1 MLVRP
6 GATMCGNHSG
16 AGAACAHCRTRVA
29 DLAKHAPRCP
39 AFLHKAAAAARP
51 HYALDANVGNLEGD
65 AEATREE
72 AASLAADARA
82 AALDAPALRAFAARV
97 RDACERAGVDAA
109 THREAARAR
118 GPLAPACARALRA
131 QELASARAARGGV
144 GAPPFERR
152 HAEQHAA
159 IVSRM
164 IAADLVRDEDAS
176 EDPALEDDDDD
187 EKHHQEKG
195 PDEIA
200 KAAAESSK
208 SSNVARAAP
217 TSPPSSKPPPVYV
230 ELGAG
235 RGYLSHFL
243 LDACGPA
250 DVVLVERETYR
261 HKAERSIGAA
271 YAERNR
277 LARRGGGEKKNLLPL
292 PEETVEEETAE
303 AEEDARLVRS
313 AIARRE
319 RSRVSRLRVD
329 IKDLRLAGAAEAAGR
344 RVVATGK
351 HLCGAA
357 ADLALRCLLLP
368 SHSDDDANADEGV
381 PAPVEK
387 NKKPPTASSRPPGF
401 EPAGVAVA
409 TCCHHRCAWSSFV
422 GRARLAA
429 LGFDAGDFATLAKV
443 SSWGTGGVGHRGEPG
458 GEPGGERGTALGGE
472 SVADSAA
479 ADGEGERRGDDGGVT
494 ESRAAE
500 AASVL
505 SRGDGKGADEF
516 PAEEKAAL
524 GRAAKALLDECRAA
538 FLRANGFEAWV
549 EPYVATTV
557 SPENRIL
564 LARRRSE

>member
-65 AEATREE
+65 AEAAREE

-97 RDACERAGVDAA
+97 RDACEKPASTPRRTAR
-109 THREAARAR
+109 TRAR
-118 GPLAPACARALRA
+118 GTLAPACARALRA

-187 EKHHQEKG
+187 ELQEKG

-277 LARRGGGEKKNLLPL
+277 LARRGEKKNVLPL

-329 IKDLRLAGAAEAAGR
+329 IKDLRLAGAAER
-344 RVVATGK
+344 R
-351 HLCGAA
+351 GA
-357 ADLALRCLLLP
+357 
-368 SHSDDDANADEGV
+368 
-381 PAPVEK
+381 
-387 NKKPPTASSRPPGF
+387 ASSRRGNTCAAPP
-401 EPAGVAVA
+401 P
-409 TCCHHRCAWSSFV
+409 T
-422 GRARLAA
+422 
-429 LGFDAGDFATLAKV
+429 
-443 SSWGTGGVGHRGEPG
+443 
-458 GEPGGERGTALGGE
+458 
-472 SVADSAA
+472 
-479 ADGEGERRGDDGGVT
+479 
-494 ESRAAE
+494 SR
-500 AASVL
+500 
-505 SRGDGKGADEF
+505 
-516 PAEEKAAL
+516 
-524 GRAAKALLDECRAA
+524 
-538 FLRANGFEAWV
+538 
-549 EPYVATTV
+549 
-557 SPENRIL
+557 
-564 LARRRSE
+564 

>member
-65 AEATREE
+65 AEAAREE

-109 THREAARAR
+109 THREDARAR

-187 EKHHQEKG
+187 EKHCRKKG
-195 PDEIA
+195 QTKSPKPRPNRQNRQTSREQPPPPPLPRSRRRCT
-200 KAAAESSK
+200 SSSARGAGTSPT
-208 SSNVARAAP
+208 SSSTRAAP
-217 TSPPSSKPPPVYV
+217 RTSSSSSARRTDTKPSEASAPRTPK
-230 ELGAG
+230 
-235 RGYLSHFL
+235 
-243 LDACGPA
+243 
-250 DVVLVERETYR
+250 ET
-261 HKAERSIGAA
+261 A
-271 YAERNR
+271 
-277 LARRGGGEKKNLLPL
+277 ARRGGGEEKNLLPL

-479 ADGEGERRGDDGGVT
+479 AEGEGERRGDDGGVT

-505 SRGDGKGADEF
+505 SRGDREGADEF